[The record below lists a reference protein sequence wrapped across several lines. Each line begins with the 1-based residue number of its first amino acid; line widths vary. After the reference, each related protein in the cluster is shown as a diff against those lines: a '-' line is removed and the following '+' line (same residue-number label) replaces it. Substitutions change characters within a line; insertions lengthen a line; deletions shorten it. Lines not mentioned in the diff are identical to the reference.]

1 MTSATNAADFK
12 AIAPQPARMLDGG
25 RMLLRGA
32 LGVIGAALI
41 LTAVGLWL
49 APGAD
54 WSQDL
59 LLIKLL
65 VSVIGGMAGI
75 AFLQSAVRPN
85 APRVEIDTIRHEVRL
100 VRTRGRDRWVLDR
113 CSFQD
118 LTRVEN
124 CGAHVQLW
132 GRNDTLLA
140 EVAASDRV
148 AHRSLVTALRVAGK
162 L

>member
-1 MTSATNAADFK
+1 MTSAADPTAFK
-12 AIAPQPARMLDGG
+12 AIAPQPARTLDGG

-32 LGVIGAALI
+32 LGVIGAALV
-41 LTAVGLWL
+41 LTAVGLWV

-54 WSQDL
+54 RSQDL
-59 LLIKLL
+59 MLIKLL

-75 AFLQSAVRPN
+75 AFLQSAVRPR

-100 VRTRGRDRWVLDR
+100 VRVTGRDRWVLER
-113 CSFQD
+113 CSFAD

-132 GRNDTLLA
+132 GANDTLLA

-148 AHRSLVTALRVAGK
+148 AHRALVTALRVAGK